1 MDPKDTEQPS
11 DGWFRE
17 LAERTGDI
25 FYAIRTHPDFAVEF
39 ISDSISNW
47 GGFSQADYLGDPS
60 TLRAILDPRDAER
73 VSDVLA
79 SPPGVDVEFE
89 FRWRHR
95 DGRIVWTQNW
105 GRKRE
110 RADGSVVMEGT
121 AHDITELKRAQERL
135 LKSRQQLRWL
145 LDNVADA
152 IVQFDADAV
161 LVWASP
167 SLRTLFGWDPADVV
181 GTKFRLTAPEDQ
193 ERTSAA
199 FRRAKESGQ
208 IELHHRCRAL
218 TGDGD
223 IRWTETTARILHD
236 DDGKYNGAVWSVR
249 DVTSQVLVEQE
260 LASSREEYR
269 LLAEQSSDFTLRTVT
284 DYIIEWVSPSVT
296 KVLGW
301 RPEELIGRSGVEF
314 FHPNDVSGTLEHA
327 RRMASGGSASGRVRL
342 RCADGTYRWV
352 SQVARPVFDD
362 HGALVARIS
371 GFQDVDAQVRA
382 EHALARSERRFR
394 LAMESAPTGMAVI
407 DLDRRFVEVNPALC
421 AMLERDEEWL
431 LEHSVADVVSPE
443 DDALDLEL
451 RERVRTSGTSA
462 RQTHRLLTSRGT
474 EVIAEHSV
482 GVLLDDEGYPTSYV
496 SQFLDVTAERAAED
510 RLRFLAGHD
519 ALTSLANRHNLL
531 SRMTGFLTRARHT
544 GTGLVVL
551 FVDLDEFKPVN
562 DTYGHA
568 AGDDLLVQVAGR
580 LTSHVRT
587 DDVVSRIGGDEFI
600 VALPSVRDISD
611 AEQIAHKLHT
621 AVAEPFDICGHQVRV
636 TCSIGIAVAAPGETA
651 DNVLRRADEALY
663 EAKRAGRNRSV
674 SARVHNLDEDGVA
687 RPG

>member
-1 MDPKDTEQPS
+1 MEPSDRAGQPS

-25 FYAIRTHPDFAVEF
+25 FYAIRTHPDLAVEF
-39 ISDSISNW
+39 ISESIGDW
-47 GGFSQADYLGDPS
+47 GGFNQADYLGDPAV
-60 TLRAILDPRDAER
+60 LRAILDPRDADHVNE
-73 VSDVLA
+73 VLA
-79 SPPGVDVEFE
+79 APPGVDVEFE

-95 DGRIVWTQNW
+95 DGRVVWTQNW
-105 GRKRE
+105 GRKRV
-110 RADGSVVMEGT
+110 RADGSVVLEGT

-135 LKSRQQLRWL
+135 LRSRERLRWL
-145 LDNVADA
+145 LDNVGDA
-152 IVQFDADAV
+152 ILQFDPDGV

-167 SLRTLFGWDPADVV
+167 SLRTLFGWNPGEVV
-181 GTKFRLTAPEDQ
+181 GTKFRLTAPVDQ
-193 ERTSAA
+193 ERTSAV
-199 FRRAKESGQ
+199 FRRARESDQ
-208 IELHHRCRAL
+208 PVLHHRCRAL
-218 TGDGD
+218 TADGET
-223 IRWTETTARILHD
+223 RWTETTARILHS
-236 DDGKYNGAVWSVR
+236 DGSYSGAVWSVR
-249 DVTSQVLVEQE
+249 DVTSQVIVEQE

-269 LLAEQSSDFTLRTVT
+269 LLAEQSSDFTLRTVA

-314 FHPNDVSGTLEHA
+314 FHPNDVDGTLAHA
-327 RRMASGGSASGRVRL
+327 RRMASGDSASGRVRL
-342 RCADGTYRWV
+342 RCADGSYRWV

-362 HGALVARIS
+362 HGTLVARIS
-371 GFQDVDAQVRA
+371 GFQDVDAQARA
-382 EHALARSERRFR
+382 EHALARSEHRFR
-394 LAMESAPTGMAVI
+394 LAMESAPTGMAMI
-407 DLDRRFVEVNPALC
+407 DLDRRFIQVNPALC
-421 AMLERDEEWL
+421 SMLERDEDWL
-431 LEHSVADVVSPE
+431 LSHSVADILSPD

-451 RERVRTSGTSA
+451 RQRVRGSGVSA
-462 RQTHRLLTSRGT
+462 RQTQRLLTSRGS

-531 SRMTGFLTRARHT
+531 SRMAGFLTRARHT

-551 FVDLDEFKPVN
+551 FVDLDEFKPIN

-568 AGDDLLVQVAGR
+568 AGDELLVEVARR
-580 LTSHVRT
+580 LTAHVRS

-600 VALPSVRDISD
+600 VALPSVRDVAD
-611 AEQIAHKLHT
+611 AEQVAGKLHA
-621 AVAEPFDICGHQVRV
+621 AVAEPFDVGGHLVQV

-663 EAKRAGRNRSV
+663 DAKRAGRNRS
-674 SARVHNLDEDGVA
+674 ATA
-687 RPG
+687 P